1 MCYSLAESQKK
12 IAMITEMLHT
22 ATLIHDDVIDASDTR
37 RGKESINY
45 VWGQRKVT
53 TLTVASQISQA
64 VIELD

>member
-45 VWGQRKVT
+45 VWGQRKVM